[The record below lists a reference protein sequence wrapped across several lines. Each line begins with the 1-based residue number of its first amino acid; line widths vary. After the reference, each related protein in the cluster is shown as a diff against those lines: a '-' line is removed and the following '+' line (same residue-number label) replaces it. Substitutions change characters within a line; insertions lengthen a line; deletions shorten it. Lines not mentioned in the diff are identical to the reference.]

1 MIGKRTITFIVPIY
15 ILFSIVL
22 LMSACGSKKLMD
34 IDKTSDFLTLSEEQL
49 QVVQPKV
56 ETIKIIVDKYNA
68 EKEKIETELQELRS
82 SRMAGGGYG
91 GRGGSGGGRSV
102 FRGKLEALH
111 KKQAQS
117 QGLVDTLVADIK
129 DVLDEDQ
136 LEKFEKV
143 ELPKLEI
150 PEFGGGRQ
158 RGGKGGGRRGG
169 GGRGGRGGRGGIP
182 PF

>member
-22 LMSACGSKKLMD
+22 FMSACSSKKLME
-34 IDKTSDFLTLSEEQL
+34 IDKTSDFLNLSEEQL

-68 EKEKIETELQELRS
+68 EKEKLETELQELRS
-82 SRMAGGGYG
+82 SRMAGGNYG

-102 FRGKLEALH
+102 LRGKLEALR
-111 KKQAQS
+111 KKQSQS
-117 QGLVDTLVADIK
+117 QGLIDTLVADIK
-129 DVLDEDQ
+129 DVLNEDQ
-136 LEKFEKV
+136 LEKFKKI
-143 ELPKLEI
+143 ELPKLEM

-169 GGRGGRGGRGGIP
+169 GGRGGGFP